1 MIEVSQLRNNLD
13 ELKKKIARKKFEC
26 DLDSILDLDSKRRAA
41 IATAEKAR
49 SQQKAANS
57 EMSSLPKDSSEFQEK
72 VLQLKELAQSVKNLE
87 SVAKQA
93 DEEFQEAFLTIPNIP
108 HDSVPNGN
116 SEAENE
122 VLRTSR
128 IDSDYPDSIPHY
140 DIPWFEEL
148 IDFPRGV
155 KVTGAGFPFY
165 LGQMSKLV
173 RIDQLLSRRSC
184 KCWICRNPQPNCCK
198 CK

>member
-1 MIEVSQLRNNLD
+1 MNF
-13 ELKKKIARKKFEC
+13 KRKYY
-26 DLDSILDLDSKRRAA
+26 S
-41 IATAEKAR
+41 
-49 SQQKAANS
+49 
-57 EMSSLPKDSSEFQEK
+57 
-72 VLQLKELAQSVKNLE
+72 LKELAQSVKNLE

-155 KVTGAGFPFY
+155 KVTGAGFPFI
-165 LGQMSKLV
+165 LAKCLNWS
-173 RIDQLLSRRSC
+173 RSIDQLLSRRSC